1 MLITVLRVAS
11 LLLKRSCIPL
21 SDPLLLIQILT
32 VLSQT
37 LLLLPNKLLL
47 TLL

>member
-1 MLITVLRVAS
+1 
-11 LLLKRSCIPL
+11 LLKRCL
-21 SDPLLLIQILT
+21 VLLPDTLPLIQILP
-32 VLSQT
+32 VLRQT

>member
-1 MLITVLRVAS
+1 ML
-11 LLLKRSCIPL
+11 L
-21 SDPLLLIQILT
+21 SDTLLLIQILT
-32 VLSQT
+32 VLRQA